1 MRPGPENACPR
12 EAGAARLREVNV
24 RVPRLAWRRLFA
36 VAALS
41 LFALAIAGCS
51 AVGVDA
57 PMSTVQPA
65 SDHADEIQSLYKIVF
80 YLAAIVFV
88 VIMIVSVWFTVGFRE
103 NGRRTARQFH
113 GNARLEVLWTIL
125 PVVIVII
132 ISVPTFD
139 RIFAIAAEPPADA
152 LKVEVIGHQW
162 WFEFRY
168 LDDQGNPTIT
178 TANEMHVPAGRAV
191 YVTLKSDDVIH
202 SFWVPQLFGKTDLM
216 PGHVNHLWFTAHE
229 PRAEGY
235 IGQCMELCGT
245 SHANMRFRIFVDSP
259 TDYGAWARKEAAAR
273 STPSGTAAAGEA
285 AFLKQPC
292 IGCHTI
298 QGTTAAGKIGP
309 NLSHVGGRSTLAAGI
324 MPNTPENLAKWIRN
338 SDDSKPG
345 SKMPPHPVALLN
357 DQDLQAI
364 VAYLQS
370 LK

>member
-1 MRPGPENACPR
+1 V
-12 EAGAARLREVNV
+12 ARLREVHV
-24 RVPRLAWRRLFA
+24 SMPRIAWRRLRT
-36 VAALS
+36 VAASGLFV
-41 LFALAIAGCS
+41 LFALVLAGCS
-51 AVGVDA
+51 AMGVDA

-65 SDHADEIQSLYKIVF
+65 SDHADEIQSLYVLVF
-80 YLAAIVFV
+80 YIAAIVFV
-88 VIMIVSVWFTVGFRE
+88 AVMIVSVWFTVGFRE

-113 GNARLEVLWTIL
+113 GNARLEILWTIL

-132 ISVPTFD
+132 ISVPTFNT
-139 RIFAIAAEPPADA
+139 IFAIAAEPPADA

-168 LDDQGNPTIT
+168 LDANGNATIT

-235 IGQCMELCGT
+235 IGQCMELCGL
-245 SHANMRFRIFVDSP
+245 SHAHMRFRIFVDSP
-259 TDYGAWARKEAAAR
+259 ADYEAWARKEASAR
-273 STPSGTAAAGEA
+273 STPTGAAVAGEA
-285 AFLKQPC
+285 AFLKSPC
-292 IGCHTI
+292 IGCHTV
-298 QGTTAAGKIGP
+298 QGTTAAGKAGP
-309 NLSHVGGRSTLAAGI
+309 NLTHLGGRSTLAAGI
-324 MPNTPENLAKWIRN
+324 MPNTADNLAKWIRK
-338 SDDSKPG
+338 SEDFKPG
-345 SKMPPHPVALLN
+345 SKMPPHPVALIN

-364 VAYLQS
+364 VAYLQG